1 MLNNNVLEVPPVI
14 SETGKKIAFHTREI
28 AKYRKCIAV
37 IENGDLG
44 DEEDKADQVWF
55 QKMIGLH
62 DTILKHLLALLKL
75 EIENLDMRARKAEL
89 EKRLAGIES

>member
-1 MLNNNVLEVPPVI
+1 
-14 SETGKKIAFHTREI
+14 
-28 AKYRKCIAV
+28 
-37 IENGDLG
+37 
-44 DEEDKADQVWF
+44 
-55 QKMIGLH
+55 MIGLH